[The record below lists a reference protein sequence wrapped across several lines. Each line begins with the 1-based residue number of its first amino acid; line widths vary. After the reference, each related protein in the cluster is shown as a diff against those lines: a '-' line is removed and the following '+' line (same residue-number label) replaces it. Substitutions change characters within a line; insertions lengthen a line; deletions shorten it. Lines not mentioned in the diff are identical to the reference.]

1 MAMSNT
7 EQRTEEWFAAR
18 KGRLTGSM
26 VGAAL
31 GLAPY
36 MSKDDCLRSLVR
48 DMHGMPSEFE
58 GNIATEYGTNFEPQ
72 AKVAYELLT
81 GNDVIEVGFI
91 PFETWVGV
99 SPDGLI
105 GDDGLVEIKCPFGL
119 RKDEDPT
126 FKPLSDQPHYYAQVQ
141 MQLHVTARQ
150 WCDFFQWS
158 PRGHK
163 LERVEYDT
171 AWINENLPRL
181 MAFWWKAKDADPAD
195 FEGPKRKVIDTP
207 EAARLIAE
215 YDELSEAIDNASGRK
230 KDIVARLVEMSE
242 GKNATVAGRNLTLV
256 KRKGSIAYA
265 KALAKYAPDAD
276 LEPFRG
282 KESESWQVK

>member
-1 MAMSNT
+1 MSNT

-36 MSKDDCLRSLVR
+36 MSKDDCLRALVR

-72 AKVAYELLT
+72 AKVAYEMLT
-81 GNDVIEVGFI
+81 GHDTVEVGFI
-91 PFETWVGV
+91 PFETWSGV

-126 FKPLSDQPHYYAQVQ
+126 FKPLADQPHYYAQVQ

-163 LERVEYDT
+163 LERVEYSPE
-171 AWINENLPRL
+171 WIAENLPRI

-215 YDELSEAIDNASGRK
+215 YDELSEAIDNANGRK

-256 KRKGSIAYA
+256 RRKGSISYA